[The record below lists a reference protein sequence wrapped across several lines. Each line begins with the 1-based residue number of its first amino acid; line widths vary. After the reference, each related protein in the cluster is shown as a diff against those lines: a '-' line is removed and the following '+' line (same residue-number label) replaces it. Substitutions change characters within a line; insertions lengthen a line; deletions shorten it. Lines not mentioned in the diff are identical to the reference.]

1 VKGFVE
7 RKSLWLARPLGLE
20 KVRAQAELMEAESKR
35 FYQRAARQSTD
46 AATRQLLGDLA
57 NPAPV
62 DASRGPVDNDVEQ
75 YGLRS
80 G

>member
-1 VKGFVE
+1 
-7 RKSLWLARPLGLE
+7 
-20 KVRAQAELMEAESKR
+20 MEAESKR

-46 AATRQLLGDLA
+46 AAIRQLLGDLA
-57 NPAPV
+57 NPAPL